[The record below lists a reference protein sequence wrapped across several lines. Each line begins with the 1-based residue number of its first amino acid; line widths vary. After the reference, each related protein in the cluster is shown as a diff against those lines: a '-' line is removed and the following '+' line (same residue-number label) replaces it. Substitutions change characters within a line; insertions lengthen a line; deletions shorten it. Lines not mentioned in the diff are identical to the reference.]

1 MMKQRDID
9 ILRRL
14 GAKKAEIAALPVQ
27 KKNIQLWTDTN
38 DLKPCPA
45 PVFINELPGNEMNFD
60 GSLDLH
66 CEDPL
71 ARGIEGGLR
80 WELYCWKNLP
90 GNMVVSPYM
99 ESPLFVNDT
108 GIGITEDSDLIS
120 WEPSGVASRR
130 FHVQI
135 SDEKDIEK
143 IKDPVITLNR
153 EASDERL
160 DIMKRIFDGVIPVYQ
175 TVVKG
180 MWFTPWDNLIRLT
193 GVEEAMIDL
202 IDRPDYVEALVSRF
216 VDSCMV
222 RMKRYNELNLWASNN
237 NNTRVGSG
245 GYGYTSSLP
254 NPDDNRVG
262 APTSALWG
270 CGNAQI
276 FSEVSPQMHWDFSL
290 KYEMKWLS
298 CFGMNYYGCCEQL
311 HHKIGILSRIPN
323 LRKISMSPWADIR
336 KAAPQCAGKYVLSI
350 KPNPAIFISWDPEY
364 ARKEL
369 RRLLSEAE
377 GCSAEIIMKDVST
390 LKYHPENLFAWAKIA
405 VETAEEAFRG

>member
-1 MMKQRDID
+1 
-9 ILRRL
+9 
-14 GAKKAEIAALPVQ
+14 
-27 KKNIQLWTDTN
+27 
-38 DLKPCPA
+38 
-45 PVFINELPGNEMNFD
+45 MNFD
-60 GSLDLH
+60 GSLNLQ

-71 ARGIEGGLR
+71 ARGIEWGLR

-99 ESPLFVNDT
+99 ESPLFVSDT

-153 EASDERL
+153 EASDGRL

-175 TVVKG
+175 TGVKG

-193 GVEEAMIDL
+193 GVEEAMTDL

-222 RMKRYNELNLWASNN
+222 RMKQYNELNLWASNN

-254 NPDDNRVG
+254 NPDDNHVG

>member
-1 MMKQRDID
+1 MKQSDID

-14 GAKKAEIAALPVQ
+14 GAEKAEIAALPVQ
-27 KKNIQLWTDTN
+27 KKNIRLWTDTN

-60 GSLDLH
+60 GSLDLQ

-71 ARGIEGGLR
+71 ARGIEWGLR

-90 GNMVVSPYM
+90 GTMVVSPYM
-99 ESPLFVNDT
+99 ESPLFVSDT

-143 IKDPVITLNR
+143 IKDPVITLNK

-175 TVVKG
+175 TGVKG

-193 GVEEAMIDL
+193 GVEEAMTDL

-222 RMKRYNELNLWASNN
+222 RMKQYNELNLWASNN

-254 NPDDNRVG
+254 DPDDNRVG

-311 HHKIGILSRIPN
+311 HHKIDILSRIPN

-390 LKYHPENLFAWAKIA
+390 LRYHPENLFAWAKIA